1 MQVHWKNMSRLW
13 RIEFKDTIPNSNLQ
27 ELPENDINTLTTLKA
42 QKFQK
47 QYSKETVNLWKHI
60 ENTEGIC
67 TFNEAVQD
75 ILHLANSI

>member
-1 MQVHWKNMSRLW
+1 MSRLW
-13 RIEFKDTIPNSNLQ
+13 RIEFKDTILNSNLQ

-67 TFNEAVQD
+67 TFNEAD
-75 ILHLANSI
+75 P